1 MSSITSCIV
10 NEWTYEFAGL
20 KETDRRVI
28 TRDMHELVKH
38 VQKIKTLANV
48 TIQRSGEHSKN
59 FNITKNILVSY
70 FV

>member
-28 TRDMHELVKH
+28 TRDMHELVKR
-38 VQKIKTLANV
+38 VQKIKKNV
-48 TIQRSGEHSKN
+48 SKRN
-59 FNITKNILVSY
+59 YTEEWWAF
-70 FV
+70 